1 MMVTRNAIGAN
12 SISFATLMMYEIVLV
27 QLGVHQDFDSYC
39 SFFWKRALIGGV
51 VGVFVFVAS

>member
-27 QLGVHQDFDSYC
+27 QLGVHQDFDSYAH
-39 SFFWKRALIGGV
+39 SFGREL
-51 VGVFVFVAS
+51 